1 MASPKQAIEE
11 AWNRANTLASETEG
25 WKEEKKDDVAF
36 LTSKNFEGCPVNCF
50 KVVGVVNATPKAA
63 VDLLWGWRKEEW
75 QRFAPDIEDWE
86 IVDEVDENTR
96 VVRQVNK
103 LSWPLSNR
111 DMALASGRVES
122 DGTHALIFRSVEHD
136 KVPVVSKNVR
146 ANVLLS
152 GFVFAPEGDSKSTL
166 TRIIH
171 VDPAGNI
178 PSSVV
183 NVTAKA
189 THEVIASFNKLLQ

>member
-1 MASPKQAIEE
+1 MGTQRQQAFIDQSPHPKTKKMASPKQAIEE
-11 AWNRANTLASETEG
+11 AWTRANTLASETEG
-25 WKEEKKDDVAF
+25 WKEEK
-36 LTSKNFEGCPVNCF
+36 
-50 KVVGVVNATPKAA
+50 
-63 VDLLWGWRKEEW
+63 
-75 QRFAPDIEDWE
+75 
-86 IVDEVDENTR
+86 
-96 VVRQVNK
+96 
-103 LSWPLSNR
+103 
-111 DMALASGRVES
+111 
-122 DGTHALIFRSVEHD
+122 

-152 GFVFAPEGDSKSTL
+152 GFIFAPAGEGKSTL

-189 THEVIASFNKLLQ
+189 THEVISSFNKLLQ

>member
-1 MASPKQAIEE
+1 MSLKIVRP
-11 AWNRANTLASETEG
+11 
-25 WKEEKKDDVAF
+25 
-36 LTSKNFEGCPVNCF
+36 
-50 KVVGVVNATPKAA
+50 
-63 VDLLWGWRKEEW
+63 
-75 QRFAPDIEDWE
+75 DWE

-111 DMALASGRVES
+111 DMALASGRVEAN
-122 DGTHALIFRSVEHD
+122 GTHALIFRSVEHEKVLASINSTCVRAVGRVCVELSQRSYGAIESAD
-136 KVPVVSKNVR
+136 GDFGLHQVPVVSKNVR

-152 GFVFAPEGDSKSTL
+152 GFIFAPAGEGKSTL

-178 PSSVV
+178 PSSVRPRSQPG
-183 NVTAKA
+183 
-189 THEVIASFNKLLQ
+189 IAAILALALRA